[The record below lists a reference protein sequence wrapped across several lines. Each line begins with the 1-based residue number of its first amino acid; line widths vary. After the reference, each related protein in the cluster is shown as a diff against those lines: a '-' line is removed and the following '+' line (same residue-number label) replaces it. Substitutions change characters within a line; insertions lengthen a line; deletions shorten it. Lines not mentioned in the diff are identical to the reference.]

1 MSFLVSFNGQFQPY
15 RLPDNFHYDRVH
27 QLYKAERGK
36 EVKDTD
42 DNSFANV
49 LRKEE
54 QSKSAIN
61 SYERQ
66 AQKEKVGFVAPCA
79 SELMTRSVKT
89 LKDSNSVKDA
99 IELMEKY
106 QIHHLPIMSESNEL
120 VGMISDKDL
129 IRIEESV
136 LLKDRMQ
143 TEVIVC
149 RENTQIQILAM
160 IMLHEKIHSMPVI
173 SHDNNLIGIVTQ
185 SDILKAIMTN
195 KLINI
200 WG

>member
-1 MSFLVSFNGQFQPY
+1 
-15 RLPDNFHYDRVH
+15 
-27 QLYKAERGK
+27 
-36 EVKDTD
+36 
-42 DNSFANV
+42 
-49 LRKEE
+49 
-54 QSKSAIN
+54 
-61 SYERQ
+61 
-66 AQKEKVGFVAPCA
+66 
-79 SELMTRSVKT
+79 
-89 LKDSNSVKDA
+89 
-99 IELMEKY
+99 
-106 QIHHLPIMSESNEL
+106 
-120 VGMISDKDL
+120 MITDKDL
-129 IRIEESV
+129 IRIDENI